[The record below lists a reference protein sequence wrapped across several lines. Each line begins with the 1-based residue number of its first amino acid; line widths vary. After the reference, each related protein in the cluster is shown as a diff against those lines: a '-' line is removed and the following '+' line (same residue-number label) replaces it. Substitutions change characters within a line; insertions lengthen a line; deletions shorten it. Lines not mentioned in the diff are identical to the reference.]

1 MHQLQRS
8 WVRSQ
13 HPSAQWILRSGSSVE
28 YCTKKNPLPEKRRY
42 FETLELIFFAE
53 LLATL
58 LYLYDPSWRL
68 PGVRL
73 LPGQKSL
80 AENTSRTLTPA
91 QIKSIKR
98 WPGFGQ
104 LKAIEQATTH
114 MNVASFDF
122 VLHSV
127 ADPNPDPDP

>member
-1 MHQLQRS
+1 LWFIFAVLDVDPIRIRNTAFVDICAELLATLLYLYDPS
-8 WVRSQ
+8 WRLFRLLPFPTLCS
-13 HPSAQWILRSGSSVE
+13 E
-28 YCTKKNPLPEKRRY
+28 PLKRY
-42 FETLELIFFAE
+42 SETDICAE

-80 AENTSRTLTPA
+80 ADNTSSRTLTPA

-98 WPGFGQ
+98 C
-104 LKAIEQATTH
+104 
-114 MNVASFDF
+114 ASFRPTE
-122 VLHSV
+122 SYR
-127 ADPNPDPDP
+127 AGYYAYECA